1 MNLNITGRHFEVT
14 PALKEYVENKFN
26 KINNHFDHVINAKFI
41 LSVEKFDNIVDA
53 TIHLPHLDIN
63 AKSVDED
70 MYKSIDLVI
79 TKLDR
84 QVIKYKE
91 KNKDHHQSEGSIKK
105 KVSDEGPQ

>member
-79 TKLDR
+79 TL
-84 QVIKYKE
+84 
-91 KNKDHHQSEGSIKK
+91 
-105 KVSDEGPQ
+105 

>member
-1 MNLNITGRHFEVT
+1 MNLNITGRRFEIT
-14 PALKEYVENKFN
+14 SSLRDHIQNKFI
-26 KINNHFDHVINAKFI
+26 KIKNNFDHVIDVKFI

-63 AKSVDED
+63 AKSVAED

-79 TKLDR
+79 NKLDR

-91 KNKDHHQSEGSIKK
+91 KIKDHHQSEGSIKNK
-105 KVSDEGPQ
+105 SSD

>member
-1 MNLNITGRHFEVT
+1 MNINITGRHFEIT
-14 PALKEYVENKFN
+14 SALMEYIENKFI
-26 KINNHFDHVINAKFI
+26 KINNHFDHVIDVKFI

-79 TKLDR
+79 NKLDR

-91 KNKDHHQSEGSIKK
+91 KIKDHHQSEGSIKNK
-105 KVSDEGPQ
+105 LSD

>member
-79 TKLDR
+79 TKLDK

-91 KNKDHHQSEGSIKK
+91 KNKDHHQSEGSIKNK
-105 KVSDEGPQ
+105 SSNLDI

>member
-1 MNLNITGRHFEVT
+1 MV
-14 PALKEYVENKFN
+14 KELLNKFI
-26 KINNHFDHVINAKFI
+26 KINNHFDHVIDVKFI
-41 LSVEKFDNIVDA
+41 LSVEKFDNIVEA

-79 TKLDR
+79 NKLDR

-91 KNKDHHQSEGSIKK
+91 KIKDHHQSEGSIKNK
-105 KVSDEGPQ
+105 LSD

>member
-91 KNKDHHQSEGSIKK
+91 KNKDHHQSEGSIKNK
-105 KVSDEGPQ
+105 SSNLDI

>member
-41 LSVEKFDNIVDA
+41 LSVEKLDNIIDA
-53 TIHLPHLDIN
+53 TIHLPNLDIN
-63 AKSVDED
+63 AKSVCDD

-79 TKLDR
+79 NRLDK
-84 QVIKYKE
+84 QVIKYKD
-91 KNKDHHQSEGSIKK
+91 KNNDHHQSEGSIKK

>member
-63 AKSVDED
+63 AQSVDED

-79 TKLDR
+79 NKLDR

-91 KNKDHHQSEGSIKK
+91 KIKDHHQSEGSIKNK
-105 KVSDEGPQ
+105 SSD

>member
-1 MNLNITGRHFEVT
+1 MNLNITGRHFEIT
-14 PALKEYVENKFN
+14 PALKKHIEDKFI

-79 TKLDR
+79 NRLDR

-91 KNKDHHQSEGSIKK
+91 KNKDHHQSEGSIKNK
-105 KVSDEGPQ
+105 ASDWGL

>member
-79 TKLDR
+79 NRLDR

-91 KNKDHHQSEGSIKK
+91 KNKDHHQSEGSIKNK
-105 KVSDEGPQ
+105 ASD

>member
-41 LSVEKFDNIVDA
+41 LSVEKLDNIIDA
-53 TIHLPHLDIN
+53 TIHLPNLDIN
-63 AKSVDED
+63 AKSVCDD

-79 TKLDR
+79 NKLDK
-84 QVIKYKE
+84 QVIKHKS
-91 KNKDHHQSEGSIKK
+91 KNKNHHQSEGSIKR
-105 KVSDEGPQ
+105 KVSEEGSQ